1 MTRTSSIAPSFEMMA
16 CITTSPCIRVRLA
29 SLGYDGWGDERTFAA
44 ITPEETLMRWMA
56 AGDE

>member
-1 MTRTSSIAPSFEMMA
+1 M
-16 CITTSPCIRVRLA
+16 RVRLA
-29 SLGYDGWGDERTFAA
+29 SLGYDGWGAERTFAA